1 MQAEPW
7 TAARSAA
14 AGLYCR
20 GELGPAVAGSAALA
34 GLVRFDPKVGGT
46 WLACRRYLALQE
58 GLVLAGYSS
67 AGGL

>member
-34 GLVRFDPKVGGT
+34 GLVRFDPKVGGAPG
-46 WLACRRYLALQE
+46 WHAVAI
-58 GLVLAGYSS
+58 
-67 AGGL
+67 